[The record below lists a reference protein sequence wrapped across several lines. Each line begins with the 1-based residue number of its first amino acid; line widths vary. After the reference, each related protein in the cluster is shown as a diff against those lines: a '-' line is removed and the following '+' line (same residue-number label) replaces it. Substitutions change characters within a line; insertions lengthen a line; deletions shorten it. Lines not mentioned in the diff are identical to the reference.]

1 MKIDLDYTGI
11 GITRRTI
18 CALFYD
24 ALKAVCRMDYDAIC
38 PRSEEIG
45 IARLVSPDNGVV
57 MQITV
62 LQRPPPGR
70 PMLMGQLGAAL
81 YEMLRRYA
89 AEERWEGGMARVRLG
104 GVLVATMSVGRL
116 RGGVVGDGRGV
127 RGIAAG

>member
-1 MKIDLDYTGI
+1 MDYTGI

-45 IARLVSPDNGVV
+45 IARLVSPDKVVV
-57 MQITV
+57 MQVTV

-89 AEERWEGGMARVRLG
+89 EEERWEGGMARVRLG
-104 GVLVATMSVGRL
+104 GVLVATVSVARIHWGEA
-116 RGGVVGDGRGV
+116 GEGVG
-127 RGIAAG
+127 GIAAG